1 MWHKEFS
8 RYREW
13 LVLWRG
19 EVVPAWGTDYNSVWL
34 EPLFPCICA
43 YIRVSVHLCTH
54 PASMS
59 TSILPLHTHLCT
71 YAYIHAPIHLPM
83 HISIHAPVH
92 NPCTHTLIHIPIHPS
107 THVSIHTPFYYS
119 CAYPSRHPCTHPCT
133 HLSIYAPNRHS
144 LTAYNMTDTSVFCHV
159 ISYTTTDHFLL

>member
-13 LVLWRG
+13 LVLWRR
-19 EVVPAWGTDYNSVWL
+19 EVVPVWGTDYNSVRL
-34 EPLFPCICA
+34 ESLFPCIYFC
-43 YIRVSVHLCTH
+43 VSIHLCTH
-54 PASMS
+54 PASLC
-59 TSILPLHTHLCT
+59 TFILPLHTHLCT

-83 HISIHAPVH
+83 HISIHAPMH

-107 THVSIHTPFYYS
+107 THVSIHTPFCYS

-144 LTAYNMTDTSVFCHV
+144 LTTYSMTDTSVFCHL
-159 ISYTTTDHFLL
+159 ISHTTADHFLL